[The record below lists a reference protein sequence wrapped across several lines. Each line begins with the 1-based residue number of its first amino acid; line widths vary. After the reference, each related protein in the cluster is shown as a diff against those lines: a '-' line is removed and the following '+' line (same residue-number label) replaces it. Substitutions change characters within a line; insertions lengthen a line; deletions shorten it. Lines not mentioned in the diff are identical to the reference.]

1 MLYFRVELKTN
12 KQCKTAL
19 ITFSK
24 HPEITQ
30 HIRQL
35 VVRVN
40 AVEWTDPDEEIDEDL
55 VATLISKLALRL
67 GGLETFQ
74 WDGLEMPHDQLWS
87 ALRIRCVYWREV
99 NIGGT
104 HFCLVAAARA

>member
-1 MLYFRVELKTN
+1 MLYYRVELKTN
-12 KQCKTAL
+12 KQCKTTL

-67 GGLETFQ
+67 G
-74 WDGLEMPHDQLWS
+74 D
-87 ALRIRCVYWREV
+87 WRPL
-99 NIGGT
+99 NGMD
-104 HFCLVAAARA
+104 

>member
-1 MLYFRVELKTN
+1 MELKTN

-40 AVEWTDPDEEIDEDL
+40 PVEWTDPDEEIDEAL
-55 VATLISKLALRL
+55 VATLISKLAVQL
-67 GGLETFQ
+67 GGLEAFE
-74 WDGLEMPHDQLWS
+74 WDGLEMPHDQLWA
-87 ALRIRCVYWREV
+87 ALRIRCVSWRKA
-99 NIGGT
+99 NI
-104 HFCLVAAARA
+104 